1 MDKFKIVWRQ
11 VVVWLKKNWPAASGA
26 AIFIILFIM
35 FLPIFRSS
43 WLYYPE
49 SLRAKIALRKIA
61 ESTEKMYYCR
71 EDCQAERLAYKNI
84 SARALASEK
93 ETVLPDL
100 EKVILDKKVLSETR
114 NLLINLWRESG
125 LPPSDNL
132 KNFCNDSSQDFNLRA
147 SLIDAWP
154 DLATNSFSGEI
165 VGDFKTARN
174 DEERK
179 ESLSLLIGKND
190 QVVINTIWN
199 IILGSYSD
207 EIKIKAFFL
216 LANIDNKQ
224 SAYQSDDLVK
234 LRSVLEDGNFP
245 HRLKD
250 QAILALGDYY
260 AFYPEASES
269 LLVDVVNR
277 PQYFDNY
284 QRSFAID
291 ILNNNRDIKIT
302 GLNLSQADW
311 DAYFTN

>member
-11 VVVWLKKNWPAASGA
+11 VVIWFKKHWPLATGA
-26 AIFIILFIM
+26 ATFIILFIM

-71 EDCQAERLAYKNI
+71 EDCQAERLTYKNI
-84 SARALASEK
+84 IASALASEK
-93 ETVLPDL
+93 EKLLPDL
-100 EKVILDKKVLSETR
+100 EKVILDKKVLPETR
-114 NLLINLWRESG
+114 NLLIALWRESG
-125 LPPSDNL
+125 LAPSANL
-132 KNFCNDSSQDFNLRA
+132 KNFCNDSGQDFDSRA
-147 SLIDAWP
+147 LLIDAWS
-154 DLATNSFSGEI
+154 DLAGNSFNGEI
-165 VGDFKTARN
+165 IGNFKTAKD

-179 ESLSLLIGKND
+179 AALSLLIGKND
-190 QVVINTIWN
+190 PVVIATIWN

-207 EIKIKAFFL
+207 EIKSKAFFL

-224 SAYQSDDLVK
+224 SSYQSDDLVK

-260 AFYPEASES
+260 AFYPEASEL

-277 PQYFDNY
+277 PQYFDDY

-291 ILNNNRDIKIT
+291 ILNNNRDIKVAN
-302 GLNLSQADW
+302 LNLSQADW
-311 DAYFTN
+311 DKYFTN